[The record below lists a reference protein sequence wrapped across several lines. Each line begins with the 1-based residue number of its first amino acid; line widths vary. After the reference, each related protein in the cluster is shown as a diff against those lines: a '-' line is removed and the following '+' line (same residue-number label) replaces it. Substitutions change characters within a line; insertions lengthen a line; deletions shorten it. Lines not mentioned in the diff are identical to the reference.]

1 MYFTKSFFANFQR
14 KFLHFSFFA
23 QCKVEKVVPFV
34 SNFTLAQNDS
44 WPLPETKPQSKKKR
58 KKKYVDLICQTSLFA
73 DKCINLTEIFQI
85 TQRGSKRQN
94 SINAET
100 IHVLNESYKKSN
112 FDNVVVVV
120 RRASLHDSN
129 DLLCLRF

>member
-1 MYFTKSFFANFQR
+1 MAITRNQTSKQ
-14 KFLHFSFFA
+14 
-23 QCKVEKVVPFV
+23 
-34 SNFTLAQNDS
+34 
-44 WPLPETKPQSKKKR
+44 KKKI
-58 KKKYVDLICQTSLFA
+58 YVHLICQTSLFA

-85 TQRGSKRQN
+85 TQRRSKRQN

-100 IHVLNESYKKSN
+100 IHVLIESYKKSN